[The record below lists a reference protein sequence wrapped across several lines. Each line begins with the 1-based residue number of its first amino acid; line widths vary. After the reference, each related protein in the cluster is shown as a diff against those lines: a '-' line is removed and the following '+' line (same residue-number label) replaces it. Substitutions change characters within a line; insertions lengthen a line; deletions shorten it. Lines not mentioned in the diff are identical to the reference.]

1 MFNLNFKKCKKQKKK
16 KNNKPHQN
24 PTIKNSTVL
33 ILFILLEKWS
43 DTSNLLIVTNHYNS
57 ILWNDTFM

>member
-1 MFNLNFKKCKKQKKK
+1 MSKKKQNKKTNLAK
-16 KNNKPHQN
+16 TQQLK
-24 PTIKNSTVL
+24 IENSAIL

-43 DTSNLLIVTNHYNS
+43 DTSNLLIVTNHYSS